1 MGTMTCN
8 RIKRDGA
15 GGKRGCRAIGKACH
29 PSSLVVQSS
38 RLYCVVWKREVE
50 QPRENGGIP
59 LETFGEEDEREV
71 AARDNCRRIRN
82 GEELKQLPW
91 QTGMRNVGAW
101 TGTKTML
108 KNFFKEMW
116 SHGISVVAG
125 YSPNGFVLKALGTF
139 EQMRVVG
146 VKPDS
151 TTFAIVLPACAK
163 IKAFE

>member
-91 QTGMRNVGAW
+91 QTG
-101 TGTKTML
+101 
-108 KNFFKEMW
+108 
-116 SHGISVVAG
+116 

-139 EQMRVVG
+139 EQMRVESLG
-146 VKPDS
+146 TS
-151 TTFAIVLPACAK
+151 LIVDPSLL
-163 IKAFE
+163 